1 MLLPPKVGKRESERP
16 CRAVRTQLI
25 STSPPLP
32 PLQLQTQVYV
42 SAEEVLVPF
51 QAQHLWLLPPELL
64 QLDFHDVHLGG
75 ERLGRERSEALSTG
89 ITPEALE
96 QGVRQGAGVLW
107 QEGTRIT
114 QIVIKS
120 SAPWV
125 QAFPTVEDD
134 GSHDLDLSLTAPN
147 LKDLKRVV
155 LSLPHS
161 PE

>member
-1 MLLPPKVGKRESERP
+1 M
-16 CRAVRTQLI
+16 
-25 STSPPLP
+25 
-32 PLQLQTQVYV
+32 
-42 SAEEVLVPF
+42 
-51 QAQHLWLLPPELL
+51 
-64 QLDFHDVHLGG
+64 HLGG

-134 GSHDLDLSLTAPN
+134 DLDLSLTAPN
-147 LKDLKRVV
+147 LKDLKMVV

>member
-1 MLLPPKVGKRESERP
+1 M
-16 CRAVRTQLI
+16 
-25 STSPPLP
+25 
-32 PLQLQTQVYV
+32 
-42 SAEEVLVPF
+42 
-51 QAQHLWLLPPELL
+51 
-64 QLDFHDVHLGG
+64 HLGG

-125 QAFPTVEDD
+125 QAFSTVEDD

-147 LKDLKRVV
+147 LKDLKMVV